1 MNSKL
6 TANAGRRQCAEKN
19 RAESQISVTAV
30 VVTFNRKEFLS
41 ECLDGLLR
49 QTHPVGHIVIIDNAS
64 TDGTA
69 EFLSTAGYL
78 KLDKIEYIRLA
89 TNTGGAGGF
98 HEGVKHAYEYGAEWI
113 WMMDDDVEPV
123 PNALQ
128 TMLSYS
134 DRSGCIQGDKGYLD
148 GRREQWERAADLR
161 RSGRRKR
168 LAILPDTECVSVKV
182 GCFEGMLIRR
192 EIVSKI
198 GYPDGRFF
206 IGGDDVAYGYLASKH
221 TAIIYLP
228 RICFIKKIVKIS
240 AVQPTLLSRI
250 RTRFTSHHSSRFY
263 FFVVRNELLLF
274 PYIRDG
280 VNSFLFFLRVGGVL
294 MRYTLVSLICERDL
308 KNCSELWRGAREGWR
323 LQASKSVER
332 S

>member
-6 TANAGRRQCAEKN
+6 TANAGRRQRAEKN

-98 HEGVKHAYEYGAEWI
+98 HEGVKRAYEYGAEWI

-182 GCFEGMLIRR
+182 GWGNTD
-192 EIVSKI
+192 
-198 GYPDGRFF
+198 P
-206 IGGDDVAYGYLASKH
+206 
-221 TAIIYLP
+221 
-228 RICFIKKIVKIS
+228 
-240 AVQPTLLSRI
+240 
-250 RTRFTSHHSSRFY
+250 
-263 FFVVRNELLLF
+263 LLL
-274 PYIRDG
+274 PGIHGQLKSHYAPDQ
-280 VNSFLFFLRVGGVL
+280 SDDE
-294 MRYTLVSLICERDL
+294 TL
-308 KNCSELWRGAREGWR
+308 
-323 LQASKSVER
+323 
-332 S
+332 